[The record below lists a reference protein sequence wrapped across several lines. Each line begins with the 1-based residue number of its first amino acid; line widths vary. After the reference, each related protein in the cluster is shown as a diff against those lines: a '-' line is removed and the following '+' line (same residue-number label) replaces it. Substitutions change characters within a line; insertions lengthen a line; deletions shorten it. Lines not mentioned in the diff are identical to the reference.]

1 MRLAIVHYHLR
12 KGGVTRVIASALEAL
27 GGSIDKAVVLSST
40 PTEETLP
47 CPVAVIPEL
56 AYTNTATPEAVDALH
71 RKLIEEARAH
81 LGGDPDLWHI
91 HNHSLGKN
99 VNFPEVLGRLLES
112 GARAL
117 LQIHDFSEDGRPA
130 NYQAQR
136 KPYADGVFDGYDLA
150 LYPVSSQIG
159 YAVLNGRDR
168 DVLEGAG
175 IPEDRIFWLPN
186 AVSVP
191 EVPDT
196 GDSTASA
203 SDPPLILYPTRAIR
217 RKNLGELLLLA
228 RAYPDFHYAT
238 TLSPKNPEWQAIH
251 NAWADLAR
259 RLQLPVSF
267 ALGEQAGQSF
277 EGLVRNASAMVS
289 TSVGEG
295 FGLAFLEPWLFGK
308 PVLGRDLPEI
318 TRDFKDNGITL
329 ADLYPEWRVSCNLFD
344 VAGQAERF
352 LKTAERMY
360 SSYGQP
366 FKETDIRNA
375 WADLVQDGRV
385 DFGMLDET
393 AQAEVLHS
401 TATGSG
407 LDALVPPI
415 DMNRIDR
422 SVIGANR
429 EHIADLYGLPRYGKS
444 LRSIYETL
452 LEAPLGTP
460 RAATAGA
467 VLEAFLEPHRI
478 RMLRT

>member
-27 GGSIDKAVVLSST
+27 GESIDKAVVLSST
-40 PTEETLP
+40 ATEEALP

-56 AYTNTATPEAVDALH
+56 AYTNTANPEAVDALH

-99 VNFPEVLGRLLES
+99 VNFPEVLGRLIES
-112 GARAL
+112 GERVL

-150 LYPVSSQIG
+150 LYPMASQIG

-168 DVLEGAG
+168 DVLKRAG

-186 AVSVP
+186 AVSVA
-191 EVPDT
+191 ELPDS
-196 GDSTASA
+196 GESTTSA
-203 SDPPLILYPTRAIR
+203 FDPPLILYPTRAIR

-228 RAYPDFHYAT
+228 RVYPDFHYAT

-251 NAWADLAR
+251 NAWAGLAK
-259 RLQLPVSF
+259 RLELPVSF
-267 ALGEQAGQSF
+267 ALGEQQGQSF
-277 EGLVRNASAMVS
+277 ERLVRDASAMVS

-329 ADLYPEWRVSCNLFD
+329 PDLYPEWRVPCSLFD
-344 VAGQAERF
+344 IAGLSERF
-352 LKTAERMY
+352 VKTANRMY
-360 SSYGQP
+360 GAYDQP

-393 AQAEVLHS
+393 AQAEVLQS
-401 TATGSG
+401 TATGST
-407 LDALVPPI
+407 LDALAPPI

-422 SVIGANR
+422 SAIGANR
-429 EHIADLYGLPRYGKS
+429 ERIADLYGISRYGKS
-444 LRSIYETL
+444 LNTIYETL

-460 RAATAGA
+460 QAAAASA
-467 VLEAFLEPHRI
+467 VLEAFLDPRRI